1 LKTLAPEDLPETH
14 PDPLA
19 RAETQH
25 RPEDAHL
32 TMTLT
37 RSQLELVVGLF
48 VLVGISAVAYLAVEI
63 GAGTLVG
70 SDTYTLKARFTN
82 VGGLN
87 RGANVVIAG
96 VTVGKVEDISLDEA
110 YRAIITLRLRRNVEL
125 PVDSMASVRTSGL
138 IGDKFISFTP
148 GVEEEFLKPGELVT
162 QTEPTVD
169 IESLIS
175 RFAFGS
181 MDKET
186 PPEPAKE

>member
-1 LKTLAPEDLPETH
+1 
-14 PDPLA
+14 
-19 RAETQH
+19 
-25 RPEDAHL
+25 
-32 TMTLT
+32 MTLT
-37 RSQLELVVGLF
+37 RSQLELVVGIF
-48 VLVGISAVAYLAVEI
+48 VLVGLSAIAYLAVEI

-70 SDTYTLKARFTN
+70 SDTYMLKARFTN

-110 YRAIITLRLRRNVEL
+110 YRAVLTLRLRKNVEL
-125 PVDSMASVRTSGL
+125 PVDSMASVRTAGL

-148 GVEEEFLKPGELVT
+148 GVEEEMLKADDLIT

-181 MDKET
+181 MDKEAA
-186 PPEPAKE
+186 PEQPKE